1 MLYPIAI
8 ERGDDG
14 HAYGITVPDLKGCYS
29 AGDTLEEAMVN
40 VKEAMQGYLEISSE
54 DGEDI
59 PVGSDIDK
67 FIDNPDFEGYI
78 WAMVDIDI
86 TPYLG
91 TAQKVNV
98 TLPNR
103 LLAEIDS
110 KVAETGGLFKSRSA
124 LLAEGAKYVLS
135 RSAKKSSATA

>member
-1 MLYPIAI
+1 MLYPVAI
-8 ERGDDG
+8 ERGDAN
-14 HAYGITVPDLKGCYS
+14 HAYGVTVPDLVGCYS

-40 VKEAMQGYLEISSE
+40 VKEAMKGYLEISNE

-67 FIDNPDFEGYI
+67 YIDNPDYAGYI

-103 LLAEIDS
+103 LLADIDS
-110 KVAETGGLFKSRSA
+110 KVAEKGSLFKTRSA

-135 RSAKKSSATA
+135 RSAKDYAST

>member
-8 ERGDDG
+8 ERGDKN
-14 HAYGITVPDLKGCYS
+14 HAFGVTVPDLAGCFS
-29 AGDTLEEAMVN
+29 AGDTLAEALEN
-40 VKEAMQGYLEISSE
+40 VKEAIHGYLEVSSE

-59 PVGSDIDK
+59 PVASSVDTYLDK
-67 FIDNPDFEGYI
+67 PEYAGYI

-91 TAQKVNV
+91 TTQKVNV

-103 LLAEIDS
+103 LLSQIDA
-110 KVAETGGLFKSRSA
+110 KVAEKDSSFKSRSA
-124 LLAEGAKYVLS
+124 LLAEGAKYILNS
-135 RSAKKSSATA
+135 YRMGA